1 MYDSLVIKRKAIE
14 KTELTMRRRSQTTIH
29 KAKRNMM
36 SPWPA
41 SPNMTANKKG
51 KVIRVNR
58 AAFTSLYL
66 ATP

>member
-1 MYDSLVIKRKAIE
+1 MYDSLVIKRMAIE

-36 SPWPA
+36 SPCPA

-51 KVIRVNR
+51 NVIRVNR